1 MPIYRDRERGAFV
14 FEFSR
19 RINGRRVRAQKVL
32 PKAWNQAQ
40 ADAFDR
46 KESARLYALAQQVGG
61 AEHTID
67 EAVACF
73 LKERLPTLKN
83 ARSCAHE
90 LAIMLPFYEG
100 RPLSALPDVCKAYRL
115 KGARTPKREL
125 KPGEKLKPLADATIR
140 NRIRYLTSACRFAW
154 KFHGMGDHDPA
165 EKVAVPSVK
174 NERKAFLTR
183 ADMLR
188 LARAC
193 EDRPTRAA
201 IRMAF
206 YSGMRSDE
214 IRRAKVV
221 GTAFV
226 LHDTKNSKPRII
238 PIHPRLFVCLPL
250 REQIM
255 KHRQRYHFDKARAKV
270 GMPWLHFHDLR
281 HAAASAMINQ
291 GIDLYTVGAVLGHQ
305 SPQSTKRYSHLATA
319 SLSVAINRIGR
330 RA

>member
-1 MPIYRDRERGAFV
+1 MPIYRDRERGSFV

-46 KESARLYALAQQVGG
+46 KESARLYALAQSVGG
-61 AEHTID
+61 AEYTID
-67 EAVACF
+67 EAVDCF
-73 LKERLPTLKN
+73 MRERLPKLKN
-83 ARSCAHE
+83 KGCAME

-100 RPLSALPDVCKAYRL
+100 RPLSALADVCKSYRI
-115 KGARTPKREL
+115 KATRTPKREL
-125 KPGEKLKPLADATIR
+125 RPGEKLPPLSDATIR
-140 NRIRYLTSACRFAW
+140 NRIRYLTSACRYAW
-154 KFHGMGDHDPA
+154 KFHGMGEHDPA
-165 EKVAVPSVK
+165 EKVAVPAVK
-174 NERKAFLTR
+174 NERKSFITR
-183 ADMLR
+183 AQMIA
-188 LARAC
+188 LAREC

-201 IRMAF
+201 IRVAF
-206 YSGMRSDE
+206 YSGMRADE
-214 IRRAKVV
+214 IRRAEVV

-226 LHDTKNSKPRII
+226 LRDTKNSKPRIV
-238 PIHPRLFVCLPL
+238 PIHPRLFACLPL
-250 REQIM
+250 LAGL
-255 KHRQRYHFDKARAKV
+255 KLHRQRYHFDKARAKV

-305 SPQSTKRYSHLATA
+305 SPQSTQRYAHLATE
-319 SLSVAINRIGR
+319 SLAVAIHKIGR

>member
-14 FEFSR
+14 FDFSR

-46 KESARLYALAQQVGG
+46 KESARLYALAQSVGG

-67 EAVACF
+67 EAVDCF
-73 LKERLPTLKN
+73 LRERLPNLKN
-83 ARSCAHE
+83 QGCAKE

-100 RPLSALPDVCKAYRL
+100 RPLSALPDVCKAYRI
-115 KGARTPKREL
+115 KAVRTPKREL
-125 KPGEKLKPLADATIR
+125 APGEKLKPLSDATIR
-140 NRIRYLTSACRFAW
+140 NRIRYLTSACRYAW
-154 KFHGMGDHDPA
+154 KFHGMGQHDPA

-174 NERKAFLTR
+174 NERKNFIER

-193 EDRPTRAA
+193 EDMPTRAA
-201 IRMAF
+201 IRVAF
-206 YSGMRSDE
+206 YSGMRADE

-226 LHDTKNSKPRII
+226 LSDTKNSKPRIV

-250 REQIM
+250 LAKIGV
-255 KHRQRYHFDKARAKV
+255 HRQRYHFDKARSKV
-270 GMPWLHFHDLR
+270 GMLWLHFHDLR

-291 GIDLYTVGAVLGHQ
+291 GIDLYTVGAVLGHK
-305 SPQSTKRYSHLATA
+305 SHQSTQRYAHLATE
-319 SLSVAINRIGR
+319 SLSAAIYKIGR